1 MSFFVVVC
9 YDVSSDRSRLA
20 IAHILM
26 GYGVRVQKSVFE
38 CLVDTKGEVSR
49 IKGLLVPLLAEG
61 DNLRIYTLC
70 PKDRGDIRSNGGSPP
85 QDKTDYLVV
94 G

>member
-1 MSFFVVVC
+1 MSLFVVVC

-26 GYGVRVQKSVFE
+26 GFGVRVQKSVFE
-38 CLVDTKGEVSR
+38 CLVDTRGTVAT
-49 IKGLLVPLLAEG
+49 IKELLLPLLAEG

-70 PKDRGDIRSNGGSPP
+70 SKDRGDIRSNGGSLP
-85 QDKTDYLVV
+85 QNKTDYLVV
-94 G
+94 

>member
-1 MSFFVVVC
+1 MSLFVVVC

-26 GYGVRVQKSVFE
+26 GFGVRVQKSVFE
-38 CLVDTKGEVSR
+38 CLVDKKGTVAT
-49 IKGLLVPLLAEG
+49 IKELLLPLLSEG

-70 PKDRGDIRSNGGSPP
+70 PKDRGDIRSNGGQPP
-85 QDKTDYLVV
+85 QNKTDYLVV
-94 G
+94 